1 MFGFGLPIEGERVAY
16 WGARGIADGPGIFGL
31 LGDRQS
37 WDGEAAPCEALREAL
52 RAGLLD
58 DIRAAWAKADPI
70 YNNEPAITL
79 IDTGNV
85 YAAARR
91 SYGYVHIGVVLRALP
106 EDGPVY
112 ESAAEVKRKAAAA
125 KRKATLAARKAAD
138 AVRAAALDLAPYD
151 YEATCGRQQ
160 VYVIFKPAGAKG
172 QYYLYD
178 RQYKYIRAVGEAE
191 RRALLTAA
199 KVINRWAGYGM
210 ASPEDAFQT
219 IPGDSVWIAAKG
231 SRTARAS

>member
-1 MFGFGLPIEGERVAY
+1 MFGFGLPIEGARAAY
-16 WGARGIADGPGIFGL
+16 WGARAIADGPGIFGL
-31 LGDRQS
+31 LYDRQS
-37 WDGEAAPCEALREAL
+37 WDGEAAPCEALRAVL

-58 DIRAAWAKADPI
+58 DIRAAWAKADPLS
-70 YNNEPAITL
+70 NNAPAITL

-91 SYGYVHIGVVLRALP
+91 SYGYVHIGVALRA

-112 ESAAEVKRKAAAA
+112 ESAAEAKRKATAA
-125 KRKATLAARKAAD
+125 KRKATLAARKAEDEA
-138 AVRAAALDLAPYD
+138 RAAALDLAPYD
-151 YEATCGRQQ
+151 YEATCRRTQ
-160 VYVIFKPAGAKG
+160 VYVIFKPEGWAKG
-172 QYYLYD
+172 QYCLYD
-178 RQYKYIRAVGEAE
+178 RQYRYIRTVGEAE
-191 RRALLTAA
+191 RRALLVGA

-219 IPGDSVWIAAKG
+219 VPGDAVWIAAKG

>member
-1 MFGFGLPIEGERVAY
+1 VFGFGLPIEGARAAY
-16 WGARGIADGPGIFGL
+16 WGARAIADGPGIFGL
-31 LGDRQS
+31 LPDRQS
-37 WDGEAAPCEALREAL
+37 WDGEAPACELLRAAL

-58 DIRAAWAKADPI
+58 DLRAEWKRLDPLS
-70 YNNEPAITL
+70 NNEPAITL

-91 SYGYVHIGVVLRALP
+91 SYGYVHIGVVMRA
-106 EDGPVY
+106 EDGSPY
-112 ESAAEVKRKAAAA
+112 ESAAEAKRKATAA

-151 YEATCGRQQ
+151 YEATCGRTQ
-160 VYVIFKPAGAKG
+160 VYVIFQPKGTKG
-172 QYYLYD
+172 QYCLYD
-178 RQYKYIRAVGEAE
+178 RQYRYIRTVGEAE

-219 IPGDSVWIAAKG
+219 VPGDAVWIAAKG